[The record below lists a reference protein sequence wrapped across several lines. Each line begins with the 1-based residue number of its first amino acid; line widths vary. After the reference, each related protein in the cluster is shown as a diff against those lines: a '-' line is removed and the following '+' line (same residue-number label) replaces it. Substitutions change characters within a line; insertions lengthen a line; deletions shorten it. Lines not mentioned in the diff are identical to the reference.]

1 MVWKALFGKPEQP
14 PVSTIADL
22 RAAIDGL
29 PADLPIFVL
38 RAGHTAGWVFE
49 SPRQAKMRQARLVYD
64 RTKGWVR
71 ERDGRGEPIDVFVV
85 GML

>member
-29 PADLPIFVL
+29 PDDLPIFVL

-49 SPRQAKMRQARLVYD
+49 SLDLPGKSGEHQLRNQEVFYGK
-64 RTKGWVR
+64 R
-71 ERDGRGEPIDVFVV
+71 EQTDAGVSA
-85 GML
+85 